1 MSQLSDYIDYLLA
14 DLRSANRARELELA
28 EALESIRTQL
38 DNGSCEVV
46 LSVDQARLVLLS
58 CQPSKAQE

>member
-1 MSQLSDYIDYLLA
+1 MSQLSDYLDDLLA

-58 CQPSKAQE
+58 CQPFETQE

>member
-1 MSQLSDYIDYLLA
+1 MSQLSDYLDDLLA